1 MEQLSVIVESLC
13 LQGTGNL
20 AVSFVPDSA
29 NTLLPAWEAGAHID
43 VHLAPGLIRQYS
55 LTGSCNDRRR
65 YEICVA
71 HDTASRG
78 GSRYVHQQLRPGDRL
93 TLSAPRNL
101 FALQP
106 AKRVLLIAAGIGITP
121 LYAMA
126 LQLEQQ
132 GIAFSL
138 HYYCRHAQQA
148 AYQSVLS
155 APWQYGECHLWLSEE
170 GNSPRH
176 HQPAELAQ
184 PDTDTL
190 IYLCGPQAFM
200 QHQRESA
207 RALGWTDEAIYTEAF
222 KPPVAS
228 REVGDDE
235 TFIITLASTGQQWPV
250 SAQQT
255 IAQVLVEQGVSIP
268 LSCEMGMCGA
278 CLTNVILGEVDHRDT
293 VQSEQE
299 KSGAQQ
305 QVALCCS
312 RSRSEVL
319 VLDL

>member
-20 AVSFVPDSA
+20 AVSFVSDSP

-55 LTGSCNDRRR
+55 LTGSSGDRRR

-71 HDTASRG
+71 HDAASRG

-93 TLSAPRNL
+93 TLSTPRNL
-101 FALQP
+101 FALQH

-132 GIAFSL
+132 GIAFTL

-148 AYQSVLS
+148 AYQSALS

-176 HQPAELAQ
+176 HLAAELTH

-190 IYLCGPQAFM
+190 IYLCGPEAFM
-200 QHQRESA
+200 QHQREAALA
-207 RALGWTDEAIYTEAF
+207 RGWAAAAIYTEAF
-222 KPPVAS
+222 KPAVAS
-228 REVGDDE
+228 SEVSDDE
-235 TFIITLASTGQQWPV
+235 SFIITLASTGQQWPV
-250 SAQQT
+250 SPQQT
-255 IAQVLVEQGVSIP
+255 IAQVLIEQGVSIP

-278 CLTNVILGEVDHRDT
+278 CLTNVVSGEVDHRDT

>member
-20 AVSFVPDSA
+20 AVSFVPDTA

-55 LTGSCNDRRR
+55 LTGSYNDRRR

-71 HDTASRG
+71 YDTASRG

-155 APWQYGECHLWLSEE
+155 APWQYGKCHLWFSEE

-190 IYLCGPQAFM
+190 IYLCGPEAFM

-207 RALGWTDEAIYTEAF
+207 RALGWADEAIYTEAF

-250 SAQQT
+250 SSQQT
-255 IAQVLVEQGVSIP
+255 IAQVLLEQGVSIP

-278 CLTNVILGEVDHRDT
+278 CLTNVISGEVDHRDT

-299 KSGAQQ
+299 KSGTQQ

>member
-20 AVSFVPDSA
+20 AVSFVPDSP
-29 NTLLPAWEAGAHID
+29 NTLLPAWQAGAHID

-55 LTGSCNDRRR
+55 LTGSSNDRRR

-71 HDTASRG
+71 HDAASRG
-78 GSRYVHQQLRPGDRL
+78 GSRYVHQQLRPGDRV
-93 TLSAPRNL
+93 TLSTPRNL

-126 LQLEQQ
+126 LTLEQQ
-132 GIAFSL
+132 GVAFTL
-138 HYYCRHAQQA
+138 HYYCRHAPQA
-148 AYQSVLS
+148 AYQSVLA
-155 APWQYGECHLWLSEE
+155 APWQHGQCHLWLSEE
-170 GNSPRH
+170 GNSPRQH
-176 HQPAELAQ
+176 LAPELME
-184 PDTDTL
+184 PESDTL
-190 IYLCGPQAFM
+190 IYLCGPEAFM
-200 QHQRESA
+200 QHQREAALAKGWSA
-207 RALGWTDEAIYTEAF
+207 EAIYTEAF
-222 KPPVAS
+222 KPTVTT
-228 REVGDDE
+228 RESGDDE

-250 SAQQT
+250 SAEQS
-255 IAQVLVEQGVSIP
+255 IAQVLLEQGVSVP

-278 CLTNVILGEVDHRDT
+278 CLTNVISGEVDHRDT

-299 KSGAQQ
+299 KGGSQQ
-305 QVALCCS
+305 QIALCCS

>member
-1 MEQLSVIVESLC
+1 MEQLAVIVESLC

-20 AVSFVPDSA
+20 AVRFISDSPA
-29 NTLLPAWEAGAHID
+29 TPLPAWEAGAHID
-43 VHLAPGLIRQYS
+43 VHLAPGLVRQYS
-55 LTGSCNDRRR
+55 LTGCSTDRRH

-71 HDTASRG
+71 QDAASRG

-93 TLSAPRNL
+93 TLSPPRNL
-101 FALQP
+101 FALRP

-148 AYQSVLS
+148 AYQSMLS
-155 APWQYGECHLWLSEE
+155 ASWQYGDCHLWLSEE

-176 HQPAELAQ
+176 HLAPELAK
-184 PDTDTL
+184 PEADTL
-190 IYLCGPQAFM
+190 IYLCGPEAFM
-200 QHQRESA
+200 QHQRECA
-207 RALGWTDEAIYTEAF
+207 QAAGWSTESIHTEAF
-222 KPPVAS
+222 KPLTAC
-228 REVGDDE
+228 REVADDD

-255 IAQVLVEQGVSIP
+255 IAQVLLQQGVSIP

-278 CLTNVILGEVDHRDT
+278 CLTNVVSGEVDHRDT

-299 KSGAQQ
+299 KSGERQ

>member
-20 AVSFVPDSA
+20 AVSFVPDTT
-29 NTLLPAWEAGAHID
+29 NTLLPAWEPGAHID

-71 HDTASRG
+71 HDAASRG

-132 GIAFSL
+132 GIAFTL
-138 HYYCRHAQQA
+138 HYYCRYAQQA

-190 IYLCGPQAFM
+190 IYLCGPEAFM

-207 RALGWTDEAIYTEAF
+207 RALGWADEAIYSEAF

-228 REVGDDE
+228 CEAGDDE

-255 IAQVLVEQGVSIP
+255 IAQVLLEQGVSIP

-278 CLTNVILGEVDHRDT
+278 CLTNVISGEVDHRDT

-299 KSGAQQ
+299 KSGPQQ